1 MTKEEHGRAYAFV
14 TTAKY
19 MSDPFQTQNFLK
31 GRNLYFAESEAYQMT
46 AV

>member
-1 MTKEEHGRAYAFV
+1 MTKQEQGRAYAFV

-19 MSDPFQTQNFLK
+19 MSYPFQTQNFIN
-31 GRNLYFAESEAYQMT
+31 GRNLHFAESEAYQMT